1 MGLGIS
7 KAQGH
12 LDTICDGSSE
22 AGGTAART
30 QDRSL
35 CLPSL
40 SGASFPCLN
49 VETRGLDG
57 P

>member
-12 LDTICDGSSE
+12 LDTVCDGSSE

-30 QDRSL
+30 QDQQSPAGRGWAL
-35 CLPSL
+35 LTLL
-40 SGASFPCLN
+40 SA
-49 VETRGLDG
+49 
-57 P
+57 